1 MGCSPET
8 LAGYITGNDPA
19 TGKPVIK
26 EIIDLLTSPVNPRQ
40 PACKAGEAS
49 REGGRPALLGPDTE
63 ENLQR
68 LFYAN
73 GWTDGLPIILPTEER
88 VEKMLQGTGASPDEV
103 VAEFFL
109 EDTHE
114 LVKPTVANIAVI
126 AVMAGARPEYFPVI
140 LAIASAAEPSLR
152 PSTTPFGSLV
162 LVNGPIAGKIGMN
175 CGIGAFSAVKMA
187 NAVIGRAWTLMSH
200 CWGFAR
206 PRVTLWSSQGNNIT
220 YNNMCVAENEARS
233 VWEPFHVQQGFKPE
247 ESTVSLFRGWTM
259 IDRSGAASHR
269 PITEELNILYGAMA
283 PIDSNA
289 TIILDPL
296 VARELKENQG
306 FKTKEDFSRHLSQNI
321 KMAAGK
327 YWGFDAVD
335 MLVGVEAARGV
346 EPYASWKK
354 LPADEMIAPYHNP
367 EHIRILVVG
376 GETSPL
382 FKASDYRHLAT
393 LPVDRWLPEQSLH
406 CTDGSCGLPDRF
418 NDYD

>member
-259 IDRSGAASHR
+259 IDSSGAASNR

-289 TIILDPL
+289 TIILVPL
-296 VARELKENQG
+296 VTRELKENQG
-306 FKTKEDFSRHLSQNI
+306 FKNK
-321 KMAAGK
+321 
-327 YWGFDAVD
+327 
-335 MLVGVEAARGV
+335 
-346 EPYASWKK
+346 
-354 LPADEMIAPYHNP
+354 
-367 EHIRILVVG
+367 
-376 GETSPL
+376 
-382 FKASDYRHLAT
+382 
-393 LPVDRWLPEQSLH
+393 
-406 CTDGSCGLPDRF
+406 
-418 NDYD
+418 